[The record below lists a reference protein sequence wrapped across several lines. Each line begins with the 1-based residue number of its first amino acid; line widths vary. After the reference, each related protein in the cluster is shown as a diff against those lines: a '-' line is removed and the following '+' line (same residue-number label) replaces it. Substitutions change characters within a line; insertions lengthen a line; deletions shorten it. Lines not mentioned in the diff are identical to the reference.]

1 MRKSYLDNQTIESV
15 CADANFAKWLEYMMK
30 SNKVT
35 EQQLAKAIG
44 FERKSVIYWLQ
55 GYRSPRIETVAKICH
70 FFGQEYIYISIK
82 PKSEMTAIS
91 GTGPSIIDRRAD
103 S

>member
-70 FFGQEYIYISIK
+70 FFGQEYIYICLK
-82 PKSEMTAIS
+82 PNAELPAMS
-91 GTGPSIIDRRAD
+91 GPVPTIYGRAD